1 MGQTPRSPPVYATH
15 NTRDALSVN
24 RQCHVP
30 AIFASAN
37 ADNVA
42 RMMPLVLYK
51 RQAEDQTVLTHL
63 DPASALAAGLLIFAL
78 VMVIMFEATNGFHDA
93 ANAVATV
100 IYTKSL
106 QPGQAVVLSGLMNF
120 TGVMVG
126 GIAVAYALVELLPA
140 EVLSPPD
147 GGPAIAMLVSLFLA
161 ALSWNLGTWWFA
173 LPNSS
178 SHCLIGAL
186 IGVAL
191 GDALLHS
198 RTLSDG
204 VHWGQ
209 LWKVLEALAVSPVLG
224 FVLAGALYFLC
235 RKTLHDPHLYEPATE
250 RPPIWWMR
258 GILILTCSSV
268 SFAHGTNDGQKS
280 IGLIML
286 TIIGIFPATYAL
298 NPNSH
303 QSLKDVSSV
312 MQQTMPLIERY
323 GDDQKAAA
331 LAAAKSIEQEASSAE
346 PSATTESGARRPNA
360 NEPNAAP
367 NAPKPR
373 LQLGPNSPAAKI
385 RATIRDDVYQVIS
398 QLKHAEESKGITPDD
413 KKTAQKLAKQL
424 GQSVEYAPLWVR
436 MLSALCLGLGTMI
449 GYKRIVKTLGER
461 LGNIHLTPA
470 QGASA
475 EVVSALL
482 IGTAGFTGL
491 PVSTTHIV
499 TSGIAGTMVA
509 SGAGLKYGMISRIAI
524 AWLITLPVTISIAGG
539 LYYLLANPQL

>member
-1 MGQTPRSPPVYATH
+1 MGQTPRSPPVYAPH
-15 NTRDALSVN
+15 NTRDAFSVN
-24 RQCHVP
+24 RQCHVA

-37 ADNVA
+37 ADNAA
-42 RMMPLVLYK
+42 RMTPLALCE
-51 RQAEDQTVLTHL
+51 RQAEDQAVLSHL

-106 QPGQAVVLSGLMNF
+106 QPGQAVVLSGVMNF
-120 TGVMVG
+120 TGVLVG

-161 ALSWNLGTWWFA
+161 ALGWNLATWWFA

-191 GDALLHS
+191 GDSLLHS
-198 RTLSDG
+198 RELSDG

-209 LWKVLEALAVSPVLG
+209 LWKVLEALAISPVLG
-224 FVLAGALYFLC
+224 FVLAGALYYLC
-235 RKTLHDPHLYEPATE
+235 RRTLHDAHLYQPVTE
-250 RPPIWWMR
+250 KPPIWWMR
-258 GILILTCSSV
+258 GTLILTCSGV
-268 SFAHGTNDGQKS
+268 SFSHGTNDGQKS

-298 NPNSH
+298 NPTSH
-303 QSLKDVSSV
+303 LSLKDMSSL
-312 MQQTMPLIERY
+312 MQQATPLIQRY
-323 GDDQKAAA
+323 GDDQKASG
-331 LAAAKSIEQEASSAE
+331 LAAAKSIELQENAAE
-346 PSATTESGARRPNA
+346 GAA
-360 NEPNAAP
+360 QEGAGQPNAAQP
-367 NAPKPR
+367 NAAQPR
-373 LQLGPNSPAAKI
+373 LLPGPNSPAAKI

-398 QLKHAEESKGITPDD
+398 QMKHAEESKQITAED
-413 KKTAQKLAKQL
+413 KKAAQKLAKQL
-424 GQSVEYAPLWVR
+424 GGSVEYAPPWVR
-436 MLSALCLGLGTMI
+436 LLSALCLGLGTMI

-475 EVVSALL
+475 EVISALL

-539 LYYLLANPQL
+539 LYYFLANPRL